1 MCNKVGTENIVPRY
15 RTITELAKES
25 GIPAWVIRQ
34 MIKDGD
40 VEYCRPGKT
49 YYVNGESFYS
59 YLKRMN

>member
-34 MIKDGD
+34 MIKEARLSIADPA
-40 VEYCRPGKT
+40 RPI
-49 YYVNGESFYS
+49 
-59 YLKRMN
+59 M